1 MTAPSTFKAVAEW
14 DGYSWVATLPDVPGA
29 VTQAKRLDIL
39 PGRLAEVAKLMTG
52 DSIEADQIALEVRVA
67 DDHIDQVAREIEELE
82 QELGRVTEALSSRR
96 RQLVADLHDRGHT
109 LRDIGVIV
117 HLSHQRVGQLIAKGE
132 ASPTSA

>member
-1 MTAPSTFKAVAEW
+1 MTEPVAIKAVAEW
-14 DGYSWVATLPDVPGA
+14 DGYSWVATLPDIPGA

-39 PGRLAEVAKLMTG
+39 PGRLSEVAKLMTG
-52 DSIEADQIALEVRVA
+52 NQVDADRIALEVRVA
-67 DDHIDQVAREIEELE
+67 DDDIDRVAREIEELE

-117 HLSHQRVGQLIAKGE
+117 HLSHQRVAQIVATPD
-132 ASPTSA
+132 SPSRSA

>member
-1 MTAPSTFKAVAEW
+1 MTTPSTIRAVAEW

-39 PGRLAEVAKLMTG
+39 PGRLAEVARLMTG
-52 DSIEADQIALEVRVA
+52 DPIDPDRIALEVRVA
-67 DDHIDQVAREIEELE
+67 DDDIDRVAREIDELE
-82 QELGRVTEALSSRR
+82 QDLGRVTEALSSRR

-117 HLSHQRVGQLIAKGE
+117 HLSHQRVAQLIAE
-132 ASPTSA
+132 ADSRPRSA